1 MRLFTFRALDDLA
14 DVLGPHL
21 HRKELRHAD
30 IDVLLPIKQQIA
42 SGVALDDEVAE
53 FVAQRHG
60 RILSAFTLLK
70 SDFFRYL
77 SSHAHSRLV
86 QSPDALVRCAAGC
99 RK

>member
-1 MRLFTFRALDDLA
+1 MRSSGFHAPADDLA
-14 DVLGPHL
+14 DVPGPHL

-70 SDFFRYL
+70 SDFFR
-77 SSHAHSRLV
+77 
-86 QSPDALVRCAAGC
+86 
-99 RK
+99 